1 MGFRMDNRSR
11 MDKVKEVL
19 THLLVALLLSMLMT
33 VSAAQTPLKAGANV
47 PVADPYC
54 GAGGYNETVL
64 GIDSEN
70 NCTQITTASIPAT
83 VADWVLVELRSVKK
97 ESDVTAATTETVVA
111 RKPAFLL
118 TSGLVVDAEKYLSV
132 TNGNNACDGSF
143 EGIDTS
149 VCPPVEFSDLDTSD
163 IKLYAVVRH
172 LNHLD
177 VISNE
182 AMTTST
188 VVSRYIYDFT
198 EVGAAKGGSLAAKET
213 GNTSAMYVGDVN
225 GDTNINAADYLE
237 IYKTTSAPAA
247 ADIDFD
253 GKVDETDIASPLLRN
268 NLGRTGQLP

>member
-19 THLLVALLLSMLMT
+19 THVLVALLLSMLMT
-33 VSAAQTPLKAGANV
+33 VSAAQTEQTALKAGTNV
-47 PVADPYC
+47 PVTDPYC
-54 GAGGYNETVL
+54 GTGGYNETVL
-64 GIDSEN
+64 GIDSAN
-70 NCTQITTASIPAT
+70 NCTQITTASIPVT
-83 VADWVLVELRSVKK
+83 VADWVLVELRSVAKGA
-97 ESDVTAATTETVVA
+97 DVNDATAETVVA

-118 TSGLVVDAEKYLSV
+118 TSGLVVDAQKYS
-132 TNGNNACDGSF
+132 GNNACDASF
-143 EGIDTS
+143 EDIDTS
-149 VCPPVEFSDLDTSD
+149 ACPPVEFSDLETSGM
-163 IKLYAVVRH
+163 KLYAVVRH

-177 VISNE
+177 VISNK

-188 VVSRYIYDFT
+188 VVSRFTYDFT
-198 EVGAAKGGSLAAKET
+198 KKDAAKGGSLAAKET
-213 GNTSAMYVGDVN
+213 GDASAMYVGDVN

-253 GKVDETDIASPLLRN
+253 GKVGRTDIGSELLRN